1 MVQMQVGHGTPVTI
15 YDSSD
20 QELGTTVNPINVE
33 GTVTEAAPAATAL
46 TTAQVTVSAT
56 EVLLLPLDTARLGAT
71 LANNSGI
78 TIYLGPTGVSATNG
92 LIVPTGGSYNI
103 DFPNYTGAVYGLAA
117 SGNPVISRAIL
128 K

>member
-1 MVQMQVGHGTPVTI
+1 MVAMQKGHGVPTTL
-15 YDSSD
+15 YDSND
-20 QELGTTVNPINVE
+20 VEIGTADNPVNVE
-33 GTVTEAAPAATAL
+33 GTVTEAAPAATAF

-56 EVLLLPLDTARLGAT
+56 EVLLLPVDAARLGAT

-78 TIYLGPTGVSATNG
+78 TVYLGPTGVSAINS
-92 LIVPTGGSYNI
+92 LILPSGGSYNI
-103 DFPNYTGAVYGLAA
+103 DFPNYTGAIYGLAA